1 MNCTQRQLMLIVI
14 LILTVTNLILISS
27 LFSPL
32 YNYNINNE
40 YSGSFINMSLITVNN
55 TQLVTKHKTV
65 NTTEQ
70 FDKVKADIWINDYDQ
85 VDQVSSSLKNK
96 SAGSVKLFSKK
107 FDFIVL
113 VLEHTYQSLLRA
125 RTDHFNET
133 YWNNHGVNIKIYFVE
148 GQYKYPEDIHTTDFG
163 DIIKIDMPEER
174 PNLVHKVI
182 QGIKYIENVHK
193 DEYEYILKTDIDV
206 FNNFTEWKRII
217 MRTAEIHSYIIK
229 YIGCMCHYHHMNADI
244 RPKDMLYCSG
254 MGYVVH
260 NSVTQLLINFPKEKY
275 LVAEDK
281 TIGYILHKNKVSYH
295 YNLYN
300 TVIKNILKESGQTIW
315 CKHLYT
321 WFKAAKM
328 FRDLAGN
335 SVTI

>member
-1 MNCTQRQLMLIVI
+1 MI

-40 YSGSFINMSLITVNN
+40 YSGSFINMSLITVNT

-70 FDKVKADIWINDYDQ
+70 FDKVKADTWINDYDQ

-148 GQYKYPEDIHTTDFG
+148 GQYKYPEDIHTTEFG

-174 PNLVHKVI
+174 SNLVHKVI

-260 NSVTQLLINFPKEKY
+260 NSVTQLLINFPKEDY
-275 LVAEDK
+275 MAAEDK
-281 TIGYILHKNKVSYH
+281 TIGYILHKSNISYH
-295 YNLYN
+295 I
-300 TVIKNILKESGQTIW
+300 VIKKILKESGETIW
-315 CKHLYT
+315 CKHLYSC
-321 WFKAAKM
+321 FNAAKM
-328 FRDLAGN
+328 FRNLTAN
-335 SVTI
+335 SIIL